1 MENITIENFELTDND
16 LFYSGYV
23 YGNYFSNLITSDT
36 ALFDQIQKEVRTKFF
51 SIESIVESLLYA
63 EFVAYAY

>member
-36 ALFDQIQKEVRTKFF
+36 ALFDQIQKEVQTKYYN
-51 SIESIVESLLYA
+51 IESIIESLLYA

>member
-36 ALFDQIQKEVRTKFF
+36 ALFDQIKKEVNTKYYCIK
-51 SIESIVESLLYA
+51 SIIESLLYA
-63 EFVAYAY
+63 EFVAYKY